1 MHELSVL
8 AAANEAPTRD
18 CVIANNRV
26 WTYADMATRVRT
38 ALGSLRA
45 QGVQLGDRVA
55 LTPDVDVDS
64 IVWLYAL
71 FELGCPA
78 VLLHPRL
85 TDRERAIV
93 LGEAQPTH
101 VALAASPAAP
111 GYPAVRSSRRRPR
124 TLQTSDGFPKIG
136 GCWACLLLTSV
147 VCRL

>member
-78 VLLHPRL
+78 AYARNH
-85 TDRERAIV
+85 RAD
-93 LGEAQPTH
+93 L
-101 VALAASPAAP
+101 
-111 GYPAVRSSRRRPR
+111 
-124 TLQTSDGFPKIG
+124 
-136 GCWACLLLTSV
+136 
-147 VCRL
+147 